1 MLYLQLLLPRVF
13 LPMFWKFVTG
23 GQTNKPTF
31 LPQWLPLFYVE
42 SQLSLDTTTI
52 NHHLSPCETCSDK
65 TTWPQTW
72 SYILMSTQF
81 SINTGCVAVESHS
94 WSLTVIFTPWFSS
107 PLHGSFCAMIMTV
120 WFLSG
125 PWLLLVMC
133 SHLDSLVSVNTMTNI
148 TGQLEGRSMGT
159 LLKIQ
164 EGFIMDYCF

>member
-1 MLYLQLLLPRVF
+1 MTR
-13 LPMFWKFVTG
+13 
-23 GQTNKPTF
+23 GQTNKTFFLATIDALVLCRISTF
-31 LPQWLPLFYVE
+31 LGYNHNQPSSSTMANMFWSNHLTTNMVLQTDVLHTQYKYRLF
-42 SQLSLDTTTI
+42 I
-52 NHHLSPCETCSDK
+52 
-65 TTWPQTW
+65 
-72 SYILMSTQF
+72 F
-81 SINTGCVAVESHS
+81 ESHS

-125 PWLLLVMC
+125 PWFLLVMC

-164 EGFIMDYCF
+164 VGFIMDHCF